1 MDRSFKRDELYELV
15 WSEPIK
21 TLAVRYGVSDVA
33 LAKTCRRHAI
43 PVPPR
48 GYWAKIQAGKK
59 AFTQPL
65 SPRGIGMPE
74 VIRTGHTNDWSRYV
88 EPKSLIETEIP
99 PPPEFPDSVLD
110 LTERVRKL
118 VGKVGIPRNL
128 AKAHRHIA
136 MLLEEDEVRRQKH
149 LASRYRSSWDA
160 PLFDSP
166 FERRRL
172 RLLNAIFTALERSG
186 MKPSLRGK
194 DPKDFEVR
202 VGDEHVSFT
211 LDHPGQERYGYGPA
225 SQRNRPASDKL
236 HLRISHGRTL
246 DDVRFLWEDKA
257 GEPIEKH
264 IEDIVVM
271 LIVAGE
277 VQYRQ
282 GEISHRNWLI
292 ERKAQLIEEAQ
303 KRKGEEER
311 RERERRLK
319 AEQARVHRL
328 LSEATAFRQANDIRA
343 YVETT
348 RKANAASADPVSR
361 EELDAWASWA
371 LAQADRIDP
380 VRSKK
385 FLVGYADGTD
395 KFVGQED

>member
-1 MDRSFKRDELYELV
+1 
-15 WSEPIK
+15 
-21 TLAVRYGVSDVA
+21 
-33 LAKTCRRHAI
+33 
-43 PVPPR
+43 
-48 GYWAKIQAGKK
+48 
-59 AFTQPL
+59 
-65 SPRGIGMPE
+65 
-74 VIRTGHTNDWSRYV
+74 
-88 EPKSLIETEIP
+88 
-99 PPPEFPDSVLD
+99 
-110 LTERVRKL
+110 
-118 VGKVGIPRNL
+118 
-128 AKAHRHIA
+128 
-136 MLLEEDEVRRQKH
+136 
-149 LASRYRSSWDA
+149 
-160 PLFDSP
+160 
-166 FERRRL
+166 
-172 RLLNAIFTALERSG
+172 
-186 MKPSLRGK
+186 
-194 DPKDFEVR
+194 
-202 VGDEHVSFT
+202 
-211 LDHPGQERYGYGPA
+211 
-225 SQRNRPASDKL
+225 
-236 HLRISHGRTL
+236 
-246 DDVRFLWEDKA
+246 
-257 GEPIEKH
+257 
-264 IEDIVVM
+264 M